1 MKRRHF
7 LGLSALS
14 LGATALPSF
23 LLNAYAK
30 DTPLPLPPE
39 LASNPLLQFGAL
51 PNFADFRPEHLLPAI
66 KYLTAYQKEVVQFVS
81 NQQTPTWQNFYLR
94 LESAQNKVSRAWHIA
109 NHLNSVQDSDS
120 LRDAYGK
127 ADEILTSHDTW
138 LGMYLP
144 LYEGYVKLKNS
155 AEYAK
160 YSPAQRQAVDN
171 ALRDFELSGI
181 ALQGADAKRYA
192 EIVSRLSELSTQFS
206 NNVLDAVAGFE
217 LIVTDEARLSG
228 LSELAIT
235 QAKQS
240 AESKGK
246 AGYRFTLDYP
256 SYSAVVTYADDRD
269 LRQAMYTAYRTR
281 ASEQGPNAG
290 KWDNTP
296 VIQEILAL
304 RYELAKL
311 LGYRTYADYAL
322 VPRMANTPAIV
333 MDFLQ
338 ALLTQSRPKAKAE
351 IATLQAYAQ
360 KNGAPTLEAWDIA
373 YWSEKQRSELYSID
387 DELLREYFVEDKVL
401 SGLFSTAKQVFGIDV
416 KEVTGKAKQVAKVWH
431 DEVRVFD
438 VYRGAQKIAT
448 FYMDL
453 YARDNKNGGAWMD
466 SAIERRRNADGT
478 IQLPVAHIVCNFSK
492 PMAGNPSLL
501 LHDEVTTLFHEF
513 GHAIHHMLT
522 QIDIMAVSGI
532 NGVAWDVVEFP
543 SQLLEN
549 WTWDTKALQML
560 SAHYKTGE
568 NLPNELIDKII
579 AAKNYQAAMGVVRQL
594 EYGLF
599 DFRLNLE
606 YDPARDNLA
615 LIRDDIK
622 NNVSV
627 LNEPEWTRTANSFS
641 HIFSGGYAA
650 GYYSYMWADVLASDA
665 FGKFAQMGIF
675 SRQAGQEYWQAFLSQ
690 GGSKA
695 PMAMFVDFM
704 GRTPD
709 PDALLKSRGI
719 I

>member
-1 MKRRHF
+1 M
-7 LGLSALS
+7 
-14 LGATALPSF
+14 
-23 LLNAYAK
+23 
-30 DTPLPLPPE
+30 
-39 LASNPLLQFGAL
+39 
-51 PNFADFRPEHLLPAI
+51 
-66 KYLTAYQKEVVQFVS
+66 
-81 NQQTPTWQNFYLR
+81 
-94 LESAQNKVSRAWHIA
+94 
-109 NHLNSVQDSDS
+109 
-120 LRDAYGK
+120 
-127 ADEILTSHDTW
+127 
-138 LGMYLP
+138 
-144 LYEGYVKLKNS
+144 
-155 AEYAK
+155 
-160 YSPAQRQAVDN
+160 
-171 ALRDFELSGI
+171 
-181 ALQGADAKRYA
+181 
-192 EIVSRLSELSTQFS
+192 
-206 NNVLDAVAGFE
+206 
-217 LIVTDEARLSG
+217 
-228 LSELAIT
+228 
-235 QAKQS
+235 
-240 AESKGK
+240 
-246 AGYRFTLDYP
+246 
-256 SYSAVVTYADDRD
+256 
-269 LRQAMYTAYRTR
+269 
-281 ASEQGPNAG
+281 
-290 KWDNTP
+290 
-296 VIQEILAL
+296 
-304 RYELAKL
+304 
-311 LGYRTYADYAL
+311 
-322 VPRMANTPAIV
+322 
-333 MDFLQ
+333 
-338 ALLTQSRPKAKAE
+338 
-351 IATLQAYAQ
+351 
-360 KNGAPTLEAWDIA
+360 
-373 YWSEKQRSELYSID
+373 
-387 DELLREYFVEDKVL
+387 L